1 MRCKLSPIRCLRLQ
15 TIALILFVGWAS
27 GVDSTTVVFGNDLE
41 KLQEIITDEASKD
54 EIPIDEYDRE
64 HWAYQPLNRPAVPN
78 FTDDNLNSAVAD
90 WPSNAIDAF
99 LLKQMLSGGLQPA
112 PPTDRVT
119 LIRRLSFDLTGL
131 PPSLDEVD
139 RFTEDRRPNA

>member
-15 TIALILFVGWAS
+15 TIALILFVGCTS

-64 HWAYQPLNRPAVPN
+64 HWAYQPLVRPAVPN
-78 FTDDNLNSAVAD
+78 FIDDNLNQAVAD

-99 LLKQMLSGGLQPA
+99 LLKQMLGAGLQPA
-112 PPTDRVT
+112 PQPT
-119 LIRRLSFDLTGL
+119 
-131 PPSLDEVD
+131 
-139 RFTEDRRPNA
+139 A